1 MEAPS
6 VHRVTE
12 DLFANFISLNT
23 KRLSKNNCQESVNYT
38 SVASLCRR
46 HLRNIVRYLRRLCDS
61 VCLSPHISEEPLVFT
76 FSPNRLGD
84 NAVNKK
90 GRQRDLL
97 ADWAFNLFR
106 RYD

>member
-1 MEAPS
+1 
-6 VHRVTE
+6 V
-12 DLFANFISLNT
+12 
-23 KRLSKNNCQESVNYT
+23 
-38 SVASLCRR
+38 RR

-61 VCLSPHISEEPLVFT
+61 VCLLPHISEEPLVFT
-76 FSPNRLGD
+76 FSPNRLGY

-90 GRQRDLL
+90 GRQCDLL